1 MAAGITSCRDA
12 SVTPAGPFTT
22 QPARVV
28 AWTLP
33 ISSFGAMAQVAGDW
47 MVYTVDSSVVAVD
60 PATGLEAWRT
70 TFRPP
75 MVGIQSVGNVVR
87 VAESVGGTFNRVTFI
102 DAGSGRRLFT
112 SPDANEWTRQLI
124 ATTDS
129 DLMFM
134 ASNDAV
140 LLRDRSSGATRWSSA
155 IPLPPCLS
163 TQPVPC
169 YVMAGRTG
177 GDWVLVRFNPGRSTH
192 HLMRVSGNGAISV
205 APFTTP
211 ASDTLG
217 TRLASVTLDAS
228 GMQVFL
234 TASGITM
241 ALDARTGVERWR
253 AVFSPQSRWFLST
266 TVLAHY
272 VSGSDPS
279 QVHAIYADFVTS
291 VVMREIVVRL
301 ADGEILRERPF
312 SADSRF
318 ERVQPC
324 GSEGLVLLFGGP
336 GFTYTDSRSGRL
348 ASAVVVDAG
357 GTNVA
362 LDSQVGVVLTWPSGR
377 MVVQPTNA
385 ARLVGFKCALA
396 TP

>member
-1 MAAGITSCRDA
+1 M
-12 SVTPAGPFTT
+12 
-22 QPARVV
+22 
-28 AWTLP
+28 P
-33 ISSFGAMAQVAGDW
+33 ISSFGATAQVAGDL

-112 SPDANEWTRQLI
+112 SPDANEWTRRLI

-134 ASNDAV
+134 TSNDAV
-140 LLRDRSSGATRWSSA
+140 LLRDRSSGAIKWSSV
-155 IPLPPCLS
+155 IPLTPCLS
-163 TQPVPC
+163 SPVPC
-169 YVMAGRTG
+169 YVVAGRAS
-177 GDWVLVRFNPGRSTH
+177 GDVMLVRFNPGRSAH
-192 HLMRVSGNGAISV
+192 YLVRVRGDGAISV

-234 TASGITM
+234 TASSITM

-253 AVFSPQSRWFLST
+253 AVFPSQSRWFLST
-266 TVLAHY
+266 TVRAHY

-279 QVHAIYADFVTS
+279 QVHAIYTDFVTS
-291 VVMREIVVRL
+291 VMMREIVVRL

-348 ASAVVVDAG
+348 ASAVVVDAAG
-357 GTNVA
+357 LNVA

-385 ARLVGFKCALA
+385 GRLVGFKCALA